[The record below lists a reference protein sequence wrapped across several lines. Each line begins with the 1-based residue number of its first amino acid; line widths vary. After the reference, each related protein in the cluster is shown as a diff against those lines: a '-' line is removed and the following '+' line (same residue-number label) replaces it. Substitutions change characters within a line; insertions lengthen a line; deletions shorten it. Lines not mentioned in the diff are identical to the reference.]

1 MAHADPQES
10 EAESQKVDGK
20 DGEAEPLGN
29 CGKIVVVKTRVVP
42 VRIDQIP
49 RSMTQ
54 MGILMT
60 TAG

>member
-29 CGKIVVVKTRVVP
+29 CGKIVVVKTRVLP
-42 VRIDQIP
+42 GK
-49 RSMTQ
+49 S
-54 MGILMT
+54 LMT
-60 TAG
+60 DANIRIQSMHQL